1 MKLHEFTP
9 YRLSVLTNRISS
21 LIARAYTDRFGI
33 SIPQWRVIAVLGE
46 ESGITATEVV
56 QRTAMDKVA
65 VSRAVQGLVKGGRV
79 RRLASQQD
87 GRVAKLRLT
96 AKGQRIYNEITP
108 LALGYEDA
116 VLEPLT
122 RVERGYLDAI
132 LRKLSQRLD
141 CLEAA
146 R

>member
-46 ESGITATEVV
+46 ESGITATEVA

-65 VSRAVQGLVKGGRV
+65 VSRAVQGLVKAGRV

-141 CLEAA
+141 SLEAA

>member
-141 CLEAA
+141 SLEAA

>member
-46 ESGITATEVV
+46 ESGITATEVA

-141 CLEAA
+141 SLEAA

>member
-46 ESGITATEVV
+46 ESGITATEVA

-65 VSRAVQGLVKGGRV
+65 VSRAVQGLVKAGRV

-132 LRKLSQRLD
+132 LRKLSRRLD
-141 CLEAA
+141 SLEAA

>member
-46 ESGITATEVV
+46 ESGLTATEVV
-56 QRTAMDKVA
+56 RRTAMDKVA
-65 VSRAVQGLVKGGRV
+65 VSRAVQGLVSGGRV

-87 GRVAKLRLT
+87 GRIAKLRLT
-96 AKGQRIYNEITP
+96 AKGQRIYDEITP

-122 RVERGYLDAI
+122 RVERGYLDDI
-132 LRKLSQRLD
+132 MRKLSRRLD
-141 CLEAA
+141 SLEASG
-146 R
+146 